1 MKQFLLGTTVLVIGA
16 GTASAEIALTG
27 SAEMGI
33 IGGTGLTDRTTQFWQ
48 DIDVTFTF
56 SGETDNGLTFGGAI
70 DLDEDADAVGTDD
83 AGVAIFIS
91 GAFGTVTM
99 GDTDGAFDWALRD
112 VGNIGNPGSL
122 NDDETSHF
130 GYNGSYL
137 DGAGDNQVFRY
148 DYSFEQF
155 RTAVSVEQPDDGASD
170 DLTWAIG
177 FGYQFEFAGGAV
189 DLGIGYQDAHVG
201 AAAFDFGASG
211 LSAAANTDVTALG
224 VSISAT
230 LDSGFGGG
238 LSYTTYDLQGPE
250 EITHI
255 GIGAGYTF
263 DAISVHANY
272 GIFDSSTPDFRSSG
286 YGLAAGY
293 DLGGGLDI
301 LFGYGTSERETPGND
316 FSASSYSL
324 GLSFSF

>member
-1 MKQFLLGTTVLVIGA
+1 MKKLLFTTTALAISA
-16 GTASAEIALTG
+16 GTASAEITLSG

-33 IGGTGLTDRTTQFWQ
+33 IGGSGLTDQDTQFWQ
-48 DIDVTFTF
+48 DIDIIFTMV
-56 SGETDNGLTFGGAI
+56 GEADNGLRFGAAI
-70 DLDEDADAVGTDD
+70 DLDEDAEAVGTDD
-83 AGVAIFIS
+83 AGVAIFLS
-91 GAFGTVTM
+91 GNFGTVTM
-99 GDTDGAFDWALRD
+99 GDTDGALDWALSD

-122 NDDETSHF
+122 ADDETSHF

-137 DGAGDNQVFRY
+137 DGAGDGQIVRY
-148 DYSFEQF
+148 DYRFDDFSF
-155 RTAVSVEQPDDGASD
+155 AVSVEQPDDGATD

-201 AAAFDFGASG
+201 AAAFDFGDSG
-211 LSAAANTDVTALG
+211 LSAAANTDVTAVG

-230 LDSGFGGG
+230 FDSGFSGG

-255 GIGAGYTF
+255 GIGAGYSF
-263 DAISVHANY
+263 GAISLHANY
-272 GIFDSSTPDFRSSG
+272 GLYDSSVDGFQSSG
-286 YGLAAGY
+286 FGLAAGY
-293 DLGGGLDI
+293 DLGGGADL
-301 LFGYGTSERETPGND
+301 LFGYGSGERETPGPD
-316 FSASSYSL
+316 FTASTYSL